1 MYKRQDPVP
10 VEETPGAAPEA
21 KIVSKIENTGK
32 ESTEPGPG
40 SEGSTTKTLVIAL
53 GALLLVVLA
62 TGSAIARKGSG
73 N

>member
-1 MYKRQDPVP
+1 MTIDPVP
-10 VEETPGAAPEA
+10 VEETPGAASEA
-21 KIVSKIENTGK
+21 KIVSKIENTGE
-32 ESTEPGPG
+32 ESTEPGAG